1 MIAIK
6 RYAHQIYAFFVAG
19 GGITLS
25 ELQLWEGWINLAMK
39 IIGLIIMVITL
50 MHTYNKWRTSQHNFH
65 ALDGGDNEDG
75 SSGSGPGE
83 DGDD

>member
-1 MIAIK
+1 MMELR

-25 ELQLWEGWINLAMK
+25 ELRLWEGWVNLTMK
-39 IIGLIIMVITL
+39 AIGLIIMVITL
-50 MHTYNKWRTSQHNFH
+50 MHTYNKWRASQHH
-65 ALDGGDNEDG
+65 LTTLDGGDNEDG